1 VTRGRL
7 GAGVAIGIS
16 LLVAVAV
23 AAVVAPRWWDGRGG
37 SYAPKTLV
45 VRTSVTPRRALFGDL
60 LTARVDVVLD
70 PKRIDAASVDV
81 TTRFRPFTVLDEQS
95 GETRVG
101 RAVERT
107 TMYTLQCIQRA
118 CLPGRSGG
126 GRARVA
132 AAAFVFPQVH
142 VSAVRANGTRVH
154 ATAAWNAVGLQSR
167 LTAHELALQEPKAE
181 APLAAPRVT
190 WRVAPNV
197 LGGVAIALAAI
208 LVLGAG
214 ALVASAL
221 IRDAR
226 PLRVL
231 RIPAHLTPVERALL
245 LAEHAARAGET
256 AESRKALERLA
267 AELRRRG
274 AVVTADDAERL
285 AWSEADPTPDGVGE
299 LAHEVR
305 SNGAH

>member
-1 VTRGRL
+1 MTRGRL
-7 GAGVAIGIS
+7 AAGGAIAVALLVVVLVVAI
-16 LLVAVAV
+16 A
-23 AAVVAPRWWDGRGG
+23 APRWWRGTGG
-37 SYAPKTLV
+37 SYAPKNLI

-60 LTARVDVVLD
+60 LTARVAVVLD

-81 TTRFRPFTVLDEQS
+81 TARFRPFMVLDEWS
-95 GETRVG
+95 SSTRIG

-107 TMYTLQCIQRA
+107 TTYTLQCIQRA

-132 AAAFVFPQVH
+132 AASLVFPQVH
-142 VSAVRANGTRVH
+142 VSAVRANGSHVR
-154 ATAAWNAVGLQSR
+154 ATAAWNAVGIQSR

-181 APLAAPRVT
+181 APLSAPRVT
-190 WRVAPNV
+190 WRVSPNL
-197 LGGVAIALAAI
+197 LGGIAIALAAM

-214 ALVASAL
+214 VLVASAL
-221 IRDAR
+221 LRDAR

-231 RIPAHLTPVERALL
+231 RIPAHLTPIERALL

-274 AVVTADDAERL
+274 AVITADDAERL
-285 AWSEADPTPDGVGE
+285 AWSEADPTADGVGA
-299 LAHEVR
+299 LAQEVR
-305 SNGAH
+305 ANGAH